1 MHIINLEGLLCRDV
15 YLVLLLI
22 LIIRMAG
29 AVTTV
34 VQLRREGSVAC
45 LTGVVLMKST
55 MLTKCVRH
63 ALVTLA
69 VGVIITDAKLIRA
82 VIALITLKQ
91 TKTLACFAKVFVV
104 RRRIMEN
111 KNGKSKCKITEKE
124 LIRFSRREISKKMKK
139 DVSLFF
145 EINFE
150 NVVNVDIVIK
160 NVIKIL
166 KIANLNNLN
175 FCKDENGRI
184 VHEYIMASNG
194 EQEKI
199 QLLEKLFDILK
210 MENFREIYSY
220 IYDTICDDLD
230 EKFSQNN
237 YCDFK
242 NDKCIAQRTVKTAH
256 ETMGC
261 CYMHTYSKIMSMP
274 IDLGLCRYLQNKKCS
289 QECITCKFFTCK
301 YLKKHDIIFSLEDYE
316 IFKYFFNNK
325 QKRIINESF
334 FKTKEEII
342 TLLMENL

>member
-1 MHIINLEGLLCRDV
+1 
-15 YLVLLLI
+15 
-22 LIIRMAG
+22 
-29 AVTTV
+29 
-34 VQLRREGSVAC
+34 
-45 LTGVVLMKST
+45 
-55 MLTKCVRH
+55 
-63 ALVTLA
+63 
-69 VGVIITDAKLIRA
+69 
-82 VIALITLKQ
+82 
-91 TKTLACFAKVFVV
+91 
-104 RRRIMEN
+104 MEN
-111 KNGKSKCKITEKE
+111 KNVKSKCKITEKE

-160 NVIKIL
+160 NIIKIL
-166 KIANLNNLN
+166 KMANLNNLN

-210 MENFREIYSY
+210 MENFRKIYSY

-274 IDLGLCRYLQNKKCS
+274 IDLGLCRYLQNKECS

-301 YLKKHDIIFSLEDYE
+301 YLKKQNIIFSLEDYE